1 MKLAK
6 QVYSLVL
13 AGLFTSIVN
22 LNAQVSVPT
31 TPSSVGQA
39 KADLIKSAF
48 SSYLSGDTNQSR
60 QYLIRA
66 SELDVEDVTVRRLL
80 QSLTPSVSTVQP
92 LPLPPSTP
100 TPVTV
105 PPVSSPSSASDQA
118 RIIALNNGL
127 TPAQI
132 DAARQLPT
140 APVST
145 PSSTLNPSAPLPNVP
160 EVDWSSVSTLPSNP
174 QSLAPPI
181 PPSSSASTRFKL
193 R

>member
-6 QVYSLVL
+6 QVSTLVL

-22 LNAQVSVPT
+22 LNAQVSVPL

-80 QSLTPSVSTVQP
+80 QSLDTFSIYSPTVTLDP
-92 LPLPPSTP
+92 IAFC
-100 TPVTV
+100 
-105 PPVSSPSSASDQA
+105 ASYC
-118 RIIALNNGL
+118 
-127 TPAQI
+127 
-132 DAARQLPT
+132 T
-140 APVST
+140 ASFI
-145 PSSTLNPSAPLPNVP
+145 TL
-160 EVDWSSVSTLPSNP
+160 
-174 QSLAPPI
+174 
-181 PPSSSASTRFKL
+181 
-193 R
+193 

>member
-1 MKLAK
+1 M
-6 QVYSLVL
+6 
-13 AGLFTSIVN
+13 
-22 LNAQVSVPT
+22 QVSVPT
-31 TPSSVGQA
+31 TFSSVGQA

-92 LPLPPSTP
+92 LPLASSPPA
-100 TPVTV
+100 PVTI

-127 TPAQI
+127 TQAQI
-132 DAARQLPT
+132 DAARQLPA
-140 APVST
+140 APVPT
-145 PSSTLNPSAPLPNVP
+145 PSSTLNPLTPLPNVRR
-160 EVDWSSVSTLPSNP
+160 WIGHQFLTLPSNP
-174 QSLAPPI
+174 QSHGSPLS
-181 PPSSSASTRFKL
+181 PPSSSACTRFKP